1 MCVVFVLR
9 IRRPPRSTRTDT
21 RFPYKTLVRSLGG
34 GYRAEMIEAEIDAL
48 GARGF
53 VRTVMN
59 PDFRLGPI
67 TTLWALREEIACGE
81 PIVFMDGD
89 VLYDHRVMARLLES
103 RPDNRSE
110 ERRVG
115 EGCVKRVEL
124 GGGRINNKKKQ
135 KKKEPE
141 R

>member
-21 RFPYKTLVRSLGG
+21 RFPYKTLVRSLGV

-59 PDFRLGPI
+59 LDFRLGPI
-67 TTLWALREEIACGE
+67 TTLWALREAITCGE
-81 PIVFMDGD
+81 PIVLMDGE
-89 VLYDHRVMARLLES
+89 VLSAHRVMARLLES
-103 RPDNRSE
+103 RQLGRATSR
-110 ERRVG
+110 ERACQSV
-115 EGCVKRVEL
+115 
-124 GGGRINNKKKQ
+124 
-135 KKKEPE
+135 
-141 R
+141 